1 MPDIDS
7 KVLEAIAKCCD
18 IIYTQQRAVAGFLI
32 NAPPEQIVLAIK
44 KHFKIEDN

>member
-7 KVLEAIAKCCD
+7 EVIEAIATCCD
-18 IIYTQQRAVAGFLI
+18 IIYAQQRTAPGFLI

>member
-7 KVLEAIAKCCD
+7 EVIEAIAKCCD
-18 IIYTQQRAVAGFLI
+18 IIYAQQRIVPGFLI